1 MKPAG
6 PVKPMK
12 EVCPGSTT
20 ITCRVEGAQLP
31 SPENECYLKEKAEF
45 AIYFPRKAY
54 TKDGAKRSLKQ
65 LVMSGFIRVEEIIH
79 DWQWP
84 YKAEVV
90 FAIRGKNKIPLPI
103 MSTSDTK
110 RKKYEGNLPHSENPF
125 AKPTGTQ
132 WKEKN
137 VKRMRRPDIILVS
150 DEENRWPGRGEN
162 WEGKCADNLLRLI
175 EVKFPGDFLNE
186 GQEKDYKLISTPKRF
201 SVFHVTDNRRR
212 TRKETESA
220 RQAQAHLI
228 AEYEK
233 RTGHKLPLSE
243 ESLQTLMLLD
253 IPLISKQVWSF
264 KPVLSLWWLLNVDIP
279 AFGQIVLSGQPEI
292 KSPWQQ
298 FTEGLDIV
306 GEYIA
311 TGYYYTRDAVTYT
324 WEITCDYA
332 QAGLNY
338 LNDELRSAFSACG
351 AWFRDAGKWVVE
363 EIVDPVT
370 NKVTVAIQWVSEK
383 TKEIIAITKEAIIEA
398 WQKIQ
403 QYTELTIEMLKSVD
417 WYQVMTDLKNG
428 LVQFVMIVG
437 GIIVTV
443 IAAVVVIAAIIFLIE
458 VLAAA
463 IAAGAAAVGA
473 VMGILVAAAA
483 VNSAIQA

>member
-1 MKPAG
+1 M
-6 PVKPMK
+6 KPMK

-31 SPENECYLKEKAEF
+31 SLENECYLKEKALF

-65 LVMSGFIRVEEIIH
+65 LAMSGLIRIEEIIH
-79 DWQWP
+79 DWLWS

-90 FAIRGKNKIPLPI
+90 FAIRGAKKKPLP
-103 MSTSDTK
+103 MMATSDTK

-125 AKPTGTQ
+125 ARPSPEQWLREGVTQ
-132 WKEKN
+132 
-137 VKRMRRPDIILVS
+137 MRRPDIILVRDQS
-150 DEENRWPGRGEN
+150 NRWPGRN
-162 WEGKCADNLLRLI
+162 EGWDGKRVTDNLLRLI
-175 EVKFPGDFLNE
+175 EVKFPGDRLSE
-186 GQEKDYKLISTPKRF
+186 EQARDYQLIATEERF
-201 SVFHVTDNRRR
+201 SVFHVEDNRRR
-212 TRKETESA
+212 KERESA
-220 RQAQAHLI
+220 RQAQAGLL
-228 AEYEK
+228 ATYEK
-233 RTGHKLPLSE
+233 RHGTLPVSE
-243 ESLQTLMLLD
+243 ESLQTLMLVD
-253 IPLISKQVWSF
+253 IPLVSEQLWQY
-264 KPVLSLWWLLNVDIP
+264 KPVLSLWWALNVDIP

-338 LNDELRSAFSACG
+338 LNDELQAAFSACG

-437 GIIVTV
+437 GVIVTV

-473 VMGILVAAAA
+473 VMGILAAAVA